1 MSDTFTFTELG
12 DEEFFDPL
20 SISNSAPFPQS
31 AEFKKW
37 QQGLGREVRRF
48 LIKCDGEIFGFFQTI
63 KYELPFGKSFVYSP
77 YGPVIRATSP
87 ELLSKFLPEFKKYLL
102 NIYRESNV
110 VFIKLDFS
118 LISDS
123 QGGGGKN
130 ENEKTVEI
138 FRRHFK
144 NPPKSTLHSAYLQPR
159 AEWYLDITDPEDA
172 LLKRMHEKTRY
183 LINLSKRKCIQ
194 TEIIEKDFKNHFENF
209 YSLLKE
215 TAQRNGFSLHPKK
228 YYENIFDRVDKSHNE
243 KDASTFI
250 SIAKYE
256 NKILVMNLVVKYSDT
271 AHFIFG
277 GSSNEH
283 RNISPSHAAHWAA
296 ILHAKKIG
304 AKNYNFGGISVEASE
319 IIDGNNAKGAKQD
332 HLSSLTSFKKK
343 FGGCTVL
350 HEHCYD
356 LVIKPMWYYVY
367 VLRKIIMGLKNI

>member
-159 AEWYLDITDPEDA
+159 AEWYYN
-172 LLKRMHEKTRY
+172 Y
-183 LINLSKRKCIQ
+183 LGPYGYNV
-194 TEIIEKDFKNHFENF
+194 
-209 YSLLKE
+209 
-215 TAQRNGFSLHPKK
+215 
-228 YYENIFDRVDKSHNE
+228 RVL
-243 KDASTFI
+243 
-250 SIAKYE
+250 Y
-256 NKILVMNLVVKYSDT
+256 
-271 AHFIFG
+271 
-277 GSSNEH
+277 
-283 RNISPSHAAHWAA
+283 
-296 ILHAKKIG
+296 
-304 AKNYNFGGISVEASE
+304 
-319 IIDGNNAKGAKQD
+319 
-332 HLSSLTSFKKK
+332 
-343 FGGCTVL
+343 
-350 HEHCYD
+350 
-356 LVIKPMWYYVY
+356 
-367 VLRKIIMGLKNI
+367 